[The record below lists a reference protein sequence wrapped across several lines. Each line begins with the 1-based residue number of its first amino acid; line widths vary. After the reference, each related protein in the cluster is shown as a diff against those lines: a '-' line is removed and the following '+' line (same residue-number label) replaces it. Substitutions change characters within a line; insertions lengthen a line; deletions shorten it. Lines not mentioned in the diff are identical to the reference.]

1 MRNVISILSFLFLCS
16 LGTFANRSAEAA
28 EAGGIVMQDKT
39 SQSVDSER
47 KSRASKRQA
56 EMQQWKEDMTEFK
69 NRQGK
74 GELSSLADSIA
85 FLQAHAAVSDSS
97 FVLEADYL
105 ILRNGT
111 RVMVNSGTTFIS
123 VDGDRGVVQVSPSN
137 FHAGPNGVGGITVT
151 GRVSDVKVTADK
163 KGRHTYSMNIM
174 GVGINARVDITYYP
188 GNSRAV
194 ASVRPNLNSNYFN
207 LEGRIVP
214 FSHSTVFEG
223 TSL

>member
-123 VDGDRGVVQVSPSN
+123 VDGDRARGRPVEPAQHVQQRRLAR
-137 FHAGPNGVGGITVT
+137 AG
-151 GRVSDVKVTADK
+151 RADD
-163 KGRHTYSMNIM
+163 GDELALRH
-174 GVGINARVDITYYP
+174 GQVYP
-188 GNSRAV
+188 VERPDLRFARAV
-194 ASVRPNLNSNYFN
+194 ILFQRLG
-207 LEGRIVP
+207 L
-214 FSHSTVFEG
+214 
-223 TSL
+223 